1 MTKGL
6 KEDFMK
12 AKAVTHLSTVALKTW
27 SHDTL
32 PFHDQSFH
40 DCYVYQKC
48 TKYRDKWTKCV
59 TNYKAKKWKNVMGA
73 RSSLS
78 AADHGPHLSI
88 TVPRVPFNHPQ
99 WRLPEKYFQ
108 WGWKFHFET
117 YQNIPIQNN
126 CAQSTF
132 KPASMKI
139 ARDVFFSG
147 VESFNLKH
155 IKMYQS
161 KTTVPRVPFN
171 QPQWRLQNKYSECLW
186 NI

>member
-1 MTKGL
+1 
-6 KEDFMK
+6 MK
-12 AKAVTHLSTVALKTW
+12 ADTVTHKSTVALKTW

-48 TKYRDKWTKCV
+48 TKYRDKRTKCV

-88 TVPRVPFNHPQ
+88 TVPRVPFNQPQ

-108 WGWKFHFET
+108 WGWKFQFET

-126 CAQSTF
+126 CAQSA
-132 KPASMKI
+132 KSI
-139 ARDVFFSG
+139 LSG
-147 VESFNLKH
+147 VPFWNICFK
-155 IKMYQS
+155 IYQF

-171 QPQWRLQNKYSECLW
+171 HPQWRLQNKYSECLW
-186 NI
+186 DI

>member
-1 MTKGL
+1 MFFQSHFPPLFWILICMRDKVHLRGEKWSRSETSYFFCHTGWTFAMTKGL

-12 AKAVTHLSTVALKTW
+12 AKAVTHISTVALKTW
-27 SHDTL
+27 NHDTL

-126 CAQSTF
+126 CAQSAF
-132 KPASMKI
+132 
-139 ARDVFFSG
+139 
-147 VESFNLKH
+147 
-155 IKMYQS
+155 
-161 KTTVPRVPFN
+161 
-171 QPQWRLQNKYSECLW
+171 
-186 NI
+186 